1 MAQQSGSCVEE
12 IEAAQ
17 LCRGQSENFE
27 KAGRRGEA

>member
-17 LCRGQSENFE
+17 LCRGQCENFE